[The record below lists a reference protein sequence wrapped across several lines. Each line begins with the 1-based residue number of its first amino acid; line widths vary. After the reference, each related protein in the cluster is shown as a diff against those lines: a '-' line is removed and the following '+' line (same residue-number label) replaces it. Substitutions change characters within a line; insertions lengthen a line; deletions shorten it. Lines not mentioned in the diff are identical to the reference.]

1 MTTEQILKARQQL
14 GLNQSEMAR
23 ALGVAR
29 NHYLKWE
36 RGEQRIT
43 AAPVASI
50 NMLLYMQRC
59 GSLEGWLSR

>member
-1 MTTEQILKARQQL
+1 MNPPEIIKARQQL

-43 AAPVASI
+43 TAPVASI
-50 NMLLYMQRC
+50 HMLLYMQRC
-59 GSLEGWLSR
+59 GVLGGWLSR

>member
-1 MTTEQILKARQQL
+1 VTQSEILKARQQL

-23 ALGVAR
+23 AIGVAR

-43 AAPVASI
+43 AAPVSSI
-50 NMLLYMQRC
+50 NMLLYMQQC
-59 GSLEGWLSR
+59 DVLEGWLSR